1 MAHSLWVVPLAALV
15 LTQIAAVSTSVYL
28 HRALAHRA
36 LRLHPVTDV
45 GFRAL
50 LWLTTG
56 QNRREWVAVH
66 RKHHKF
72 TDRAGDPH
80 SPKVLGFWRVQLFN
94 VYYYIREAKNP
105 DTIRTF
111 APDLSEDRWDRAIFA
126 WGRTGLAVGIA
137 LLCLTLGFWPG
148 LIVAF
153 THAALYVFVLAPLI
167 NGLGHWRG
175 AQNFENSAYNSRLLA
190 FVTGGE
196 SLHNNHHAHPRA
208 PKFSMRGLEFDPSW
222 VVIRCL
228 ALLRLVE
235 IVGGPVRLAQPAR
248 VGRAEMPR

>member
-1 MAHSLWVVPLAALV
+1 MTQSSWVVPLAALT

-28 HRALAHRA
+28 HRGLAHRA
-36 LRLHPVTDV
+36 LRLHPVADLC
-45 GFRAL
+45 FRAL

-72 TDRAGDPH
+72 TDRTGDPH
-80 SPKVLGFWRVQLFN
+80 SPKVLGFWRIQLFN
-94 VYYYIREAKNP
+94 VYYYVREAKNL
-105 DTIRTF
+105 DTIRSF
-111 APDLSEDRWDRAIFA
+111 APDLPEDRWDRAIFS
-126 WGRTGLAVGIA
+126 WGRTGLATGIA
-137 LLCLTLGFWPG
+137 LLYLVLGVWPG

-175 AQNFENSAYNSRLLA
+175 AQNFENTAYNSRLLA
-190 FVTGGE
+190 LVTGGE

-208 PKFSMRGLEFDPSW
+208 PKFSMRRFEFDPSW
-222 VVIRCL
+222 AVIRFL
-228 ALLRLVE
+228 ARLRLVE
-235 IVGGPVRLAQPAR
+235 IVGAPVRLSR
-248 VGRAEMPR
+248 

>member
-94 VYYYIREAKNP
+94 VYYYVREAKNP
-105 DTIRTF
+105 DTIRIF

-126 WGRTGLAVGIA
+126 WGRTGLALGIA

-208 PKFSMRGLEFDPSW
+208 PKFSMRRLEFDPSW

-235 IVGGPVRLAQPAR
+235 IVGGSVRLPQPAR

>member
-1 MAHSLWVVPLAALV
+1 MTHSSWIVPLAALT
-15 LTQIAAVSTSVYL
+15 LTQIAAVSTSSTFTGGSPSGPAAPSRRGYC
-28 HRALAHRA
+28 
-36 LRLHPVTDV
+36 
-45 GFRAL
+45 FRAL

-72 TDRAGDPH
+72 TDRTGDPH
-80 SPKVLGFWRVQLFN
+80 SPKVLGFWRIQLFN
-94 VYYYIREAKNP
+94 VYYYVREAKNL
-105 DTIRTF
+105 DTIRAF
-111 APDLSEDRWDRAIFA
+111 APDLPEDRWDRAIFS
-126 WGRTGLAVGIA
+126 WGRTGLATGIA
-137 LLCLTLGFWPG
+137 LLCLVLGVWPG

-175 AQNFENSAYNSRLLA
+175 AQNFENTAYNSRLLA
-190 FVTGGE
+190 LVTGGE

-208 PKFSMRGLEFDPSW
+208 PKFSMRRLEFDPSW
-222 VVIRCL
+222 TVIRFL

-235 IVGGPVRLAQPAR
+235 IVGGPVRLSR
-248 VGRAEMPR
+248 